1 MTFSL
6 AARDPAT
13 GAFGLVLSSSSPA
26 VAARCPHLRPGVGAA
41 ASQNV
46 TNPALGPRL
55 LDLLQAGATAPE
67 AIAAVTA
74 EEPHSEYRQLA
85 VVDAAGRVAHFSG
98 ARVLGTHATATGHQ
112 AVAAGNLLAGPY
124 VVRAMVDAYEAATEA
139 SAATGAT
146 FEERLLAGFVAGLAA
161 GGEQGPVRSA
171 GLAVVEDVPWRVT
184 DLRVDDADDPAA
196 ELSRLLALW
205 LPQKRDYLVRAIDP
219 TAAPSYGVPGDR

>member
-1 MTFSL
+1 VTFSL
-6 AARDPAT
+6 AARDHAT

-26 VAARCPHLRPGVGAA
+26 VAARCLHLRPGVGAA
-41 ASQNV
+41 ASQNI

-67 AIAAVTA
+67 AIATVTA
-74 EEPHSEYRQLA
+74 EEAHPEYRQLA

-98 ARVLGTHATATGHQ
+98 ARVLGTHAAATGRQ
-112 AVAAGNLLAGPY
+112 AVAAGNLLAGPH
-124 VVRAMVDAYEAATEA
+124 VPQTMIDAYEAA
-139 SAATGAT
+139 AAPT

-219 TAAPSYGVPGDR
+219 SVAPSYGVPGDR

>member
-13 GAFGLVLSSSSPA
+13 GAFGMVLSSSSPA
-26 VAARCPHLRPGVGAA
+26 VASRCLHLRPVVGVA

-55 LDLLQAGATAPE
+55 LDLLQAGATAEE
-67 AIAAVTA
+67 AIAQVVA
-74 EEPHSEYRQLA
+74 EETHPENRQLT

-98 ARVLGTHATATGHQ
+98 ARTLGTHAAAAGHQ
-112 AVAAGNLLAGPY
+112 AVAAGNMLAGAH
-124 VVRAMVDAYEAATEA
+124 VVQAMIGAYQA
-139 SAATGAT
+139 SAAAT
-146 FEERLLAGFVAGLAA
+146 FEERLLAGFLGGLAA
-161 GGEQGPVRSA
+161 GGEEGPVRSA
-171 GLAVVEDVPWRVT
+171 GLAVVEGVAWRVT

-205 LPQKRDYLVRAIDP
+205 LPQKRDYLTRALDP
-219 TAAPSYGVPGDR
+219 EAAPSYGVPGNL